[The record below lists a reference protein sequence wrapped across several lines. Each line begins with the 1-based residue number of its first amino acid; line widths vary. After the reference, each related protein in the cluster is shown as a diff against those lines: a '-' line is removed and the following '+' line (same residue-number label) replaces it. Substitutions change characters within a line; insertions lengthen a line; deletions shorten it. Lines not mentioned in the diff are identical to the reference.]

1 MPILT
6 DIYTKSLSFQMTAH
20 KASQP
25 AKRSSEQV
33 ETTDKV
39 EISLSVELTV
49 ETANGIMLDSVLE
62 QINKVIQEAGIDLK
76 VEDASGV
83 DMSSEA
89 TAKRIVNFAT
99 GFLDAYRKNHAGEA
113 NVVQVKGFMSLTRM
127 AIEEGFQSARDFLEG
142 MTRLSET
149 IDENI
154 NQTFALTQ
162 QFLKAFQ
169 QAELEKGQ
177 ESPEVASG
185 VEN

>member
-6 DIYTKSLSFQMTAH
+6 GIHTKSLSFQMTAH
-20 KASQP
+20 KTSQS
-25 AKRSSEQV
+25 AKRSSERV

-39 EISLSVELTV
+39 EISLSADMKV
-49 ETANGIMLDSVLE
+49 ETANGIMLDSVVE

-76 VEDASGV
+76 MEEASGV

-89 TAKRIVNFAT
+89 TAKRIVHFAT
-99 GFLDAYRKNHAGEA
+99 GFLDAYRKNHAGETD
-113 NVVQVKGFMSLTRM
+113 VVQVKGFMSLTRM
-127 AIEEGFQSARDFLEG
+127 AIEEGFQNARNILEDIAE
-142 MTRLSET
+142 LSKT
-149 IDENI
+149 IDENV

-162 QFLKAFQ
+162 QFLQAFQ
-169 QAELEKGQ
+169 QAELEKRP